1 MDIPALIMQVD
12 TYLTEAIAS
21 ASQEIVPKSEHM
33 GNESSLDIAV
43 IMDPNDIP
51 SPSLD
56 EFNDLD
62 SVLDFESKEY
72 S

>member
-1 MDIPALIMQVD
+1 
-12 TYLTEAIAS
+12 
-21 ASQEIVPKSEHM
+21 M